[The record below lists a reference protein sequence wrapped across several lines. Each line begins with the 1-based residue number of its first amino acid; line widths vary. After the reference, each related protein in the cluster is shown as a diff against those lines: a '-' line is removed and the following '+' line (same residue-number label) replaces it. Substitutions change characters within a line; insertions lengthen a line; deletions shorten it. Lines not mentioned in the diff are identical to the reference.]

1 MSLCVLAAHSARQ
14 SETTTAGFTGFF
26 EVGVGLPFLEIE
38 RKKEAHST
46 RISQKE
52 KKRERA
58 VLDEEG
64 HV

>member
-14 SETTTAGFTGFF
+14 SETTTAGFTGF

-58 VLDEEG
+58 VLDG